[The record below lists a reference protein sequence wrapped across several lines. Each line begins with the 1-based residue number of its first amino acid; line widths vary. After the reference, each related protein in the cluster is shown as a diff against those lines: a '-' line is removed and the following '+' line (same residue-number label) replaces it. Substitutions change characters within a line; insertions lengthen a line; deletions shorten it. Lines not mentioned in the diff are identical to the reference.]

1 MNAFRTY
8 VLRRRIWRKSSIQP
22 HVAEFDTFAT
32 RAYWLTSMRSPVH
45 AQRGIRQPPVN
56 HSENSIRLEFC
67 ILSERKAY
75 RLPDRPFGDRNAR
88 RNSGASRQVD
98 HVII

>member
-1 MNAFRTY
+1 M
-8 VLRRRIWRKSSIQP
+8 LS
-22 HVAEFDTFAT
+22 
-32 RAYWLTSMRSPVH
+32 
-45 AQRGIRQPPVN
+45 
-56 HSENSIRLEFC
+56 LEFC

>member
-1 MNAFRTY
+1 MESD
-8 VLRRRIWRKSSIQP
+8 WRDLITASIEE
-22 HVAEFDTFAT
+22 HLVAVKHPEELWFVNTCFFCLCT
-32 RAYWLTSMRSPVH
+32 RGMPYSFV
-45 AQRGIRQPPVN
+45 
-56 HSENSIRLEFC
+56 LEFC